1 MRIMDL
7 KKNKKKIS
15 CNSWLKLPPNGK
27 INIKRRLV
35 ERYKRF
41 LFTNQNSPEQIKT
54 ELMKLIKNSNELVDI
69 ELLGINLNG
78 SSLYDSCNDDST
90 NETGNIVLKWTNR
103 GFQCLKFFVLDLN
116 QDQLKNG
123 LTYELLQSYIDDL
136 LVQNNYQS
144 ESFRTL
150 RWAWSISFH
159 D

>member
-1 MRIMDL
+1 MDL

-90 NETGNIVLKWTNR
+90 NETGNIVLK
-103 GFQCLKFFVLDLN
+103 
-116 QDQLKNG
+116 
-123 LTYELLQSYIDDL
+123 
-136 LVQNNYQS
+136 
-144 ESFRTL
+144 
-150 RWAWSISFH
+150 
-159 D
+159 